1 MFLIVCVNLNI
12 VLSLGGCPR
21 YDESCSGE
29 VDYSE
34 FVERVMEKDFKHTSS
49 ISQKT
54 LNTLVSSAFLHQDGP
69 SLEDDDSDIDE
80 DELEQFRHA
89 EVKNL
94 FAMVD
99 SDGSGVIDRAEMT
112 ELLNKL
118 GKQLSEDVINEGFD
132 KIDSDA
138 SGHIDFDEFFAWYK
152 SVAYGKGNG
161 DD

>member
-1 MFLIVCVNLNI
+1 MFHIWTIC
-12 VLSLGGCPR
+12 R

-34 FVERVMEKDFKHTSS
+34 FVEKVMEKDFKHASS
-49 ISQKT
+49 ASQNA
-54 LNTLVSSAFLHQDGP
+54 LNTLVSSTFLHQDGL

-80 DELEQFRHA
+80 DELEQFRLA

-94 FAMVD
+94 FNLVD
-99 SDGSGVIDRAEMT
+99 NDCSGVIDRTEMT

-118 GKQLSEDVINEGFD
+118 GKTLSDDVINMGFN
-132 KIDSDA
+132 KIDSDS
-138 SGHIDFDEFFAWYK
+138 SGHIDFDEFYAWYK
-152 SVAYGKGNG
+152 SVAYSKKNNV